1 MNHVFC
7 MDCGNKISFSLSK
20 PSFCSKCGA
29 KMGTSSSVG
38 SSKKEVKE
46 ERLAEDETSIDEVPF
61 VGRLDVD
68 VEQYENN
75 VFTMDSLAGR
85 KDIGG
90 RGVRNR
96 GSKTLEDFI
105 DDKRG

>member
-1 MNHVFC
+1 MN
-7 MDCGNKISFSLSK
+7 FSLSK
-20 PSFCSKCGA
+20 PSFCSKCGS
-29 KMGTSSSVG
+29 KMGTPSVG
-38 SSKKEVKE
+38 ASVRVKDE
-46 ERLAEDETSIDEVPF
+46 EESLADDETSINEVPF

-68 VEQYENN
+68 IEQYDNN

-85 KDIGG
+85 QDVG
-90 RGVRNR
+90 RRNVRNR